1 MAYKNGQYYNAAY
14 THEEAK
20 LYLTQY
26 KEALTALVDG
36 QAKEYTIGSRSV
48 TLLDIDDIERMID
61 KFAAIVPEQS
71 PAHNLPA
78 QAAAGSC
85 RNDSA

>member
-14 THEEAK
+14 SYSEAK
-20 LYLTQY
+20 EYLTQY

-48 TLLDIDDIERMID
+48 TLLDLEDIERMID
-61 KFAAIVPEQS
+61 KFAAICEKYETTTRP
-71 PAHNLPA
+71 P
-78 QAAAGSC
+78 
-85 RNDSA
+85 RNVAVVFRDT

>member
-1 MAYKNGQYYNAAY
+1 MAYRSGQYYNAAY
-14 THEEAK
+14 TYEEAK

-48 TLLDIDDIERMID
+48 TFLDLDDIERMVD
-61 KFAAIVPEQS
+61 KFAAIVEKYE
-71 PAHNLPA
+71 N
-78 QAAAGSC
+78 GSRPP
-85 RNDSA
+85 RNVAVVFRDT